1 MFMMFPKV
9 DIQAIIMLLTLETFT
24 VCSAHST
31 HSDMQAALQSES
43 CAKEAAVVVSL
54 TSVAGQLNFRTVCLC
69 G

>member
-31 HSDMQAALQSES
+31 HSDMKAALQSES
-43 CAKEAAVVVSL
+43 CAKEIVVVSL
-54 TSVAGQLNFRTVCLC
+54 TSAAGQLNFRTVCLC